1 MKKILCHI
9 TLMLLLFSAVMPV
22 NAQMEYSRGGR
33 TIAPAPQQQQEENN
47 LWKAVVPGVVVVVA
61 LGAANHFLK
70 KKKED
75 YKKTH

>member
-33 TIAPAPQQQQEENN
+33 TIAPAPQQQEENN
-47 LWKAVVPGVVVVVA
+47 MWKAVVPGVVVVVA